1 MLAPEPVDG
10 IDLALL
16 CDCDPRAVGFDE
28 PYGLDGDFAPL
39 RRLREDRRR
48 IVLGIVAYR
57 YRADE
62 RVDAIVVAQRVGATL
77 QDEERAALARDR
89 ALLLLREGI
98 ELGARRKRNRA
109 GGLRDRRAGS
119 AA

>member
-10 IDLALL
+10 VYLALL
-16 CDCDPRAVGFDE
+16 CDCDPRAVGLDE

-48 IVLGIVAYR
+48 VVFGIVAYR

-62 RVDAIVVAQRVGATL
+62 RVDAIVESSVRVENGIAP
-77 QDEERAALARDR
+77 ERPSR
-89 ALLLLREGI
+89 
-98 ELGARRKRNRA
+98 
-109 GGLRDRRAGS
+109 
-119 AA
+119 